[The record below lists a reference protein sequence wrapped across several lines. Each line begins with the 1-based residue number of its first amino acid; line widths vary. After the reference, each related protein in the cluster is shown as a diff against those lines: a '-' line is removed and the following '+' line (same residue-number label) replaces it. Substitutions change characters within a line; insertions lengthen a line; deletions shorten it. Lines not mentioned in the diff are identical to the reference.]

1 MSWNFEKFLCD
12 KDGIPVKRYSRYY
25 PTAQIKKDL
34 ELLLAG
40 KPLSH
45 PRR

>member
-40 KPLSH
+40 KPLIH